1 MAYYPPSLVR
11 LIKHLSRLPGI
22 GEKTAT
28 RLALHILRSSY
39 EDAKGLSESILAVK
53 ERVRLCSQCF
63 GLADTDPCN
72 LCASPHRD
80 NTVVCV
86 VEQPSDLVALEK
98 SGAFKGLYHV
108 LHGALSPM
116 NGIGPDDLKIK
127 ELMTRIVHVH
137 HPDVGKKLLDQ
148 CLARFYWLRKVK
160 GLRKRPSTS
169 ELVDW
174 IGALL
179 AAGVQ
184 PGRLAQEIPFLGA
197 LIKKEEDVEAVGKA
211 MTGAST
217 SRPSWTPAW
226 ST

>member
-39 EDAKGLSESILAVK
+39 EDAKGLSQSILEVK
-53 ERVRLCSQCF
+53 DKVRLCSNCF

-127 ELMTRIVHVH
+127 ELVTRIA
-137 HPDVGKKLLDQ
+137 DGKIRELI
-148 CLARFYWLRKVK
+148 LATNTNVE
-160 GLRKRPSTS
+160 GEAT
-169 ELVDW
+169 
-174 IGALL
+174 
-179 AAGVQ
+179 AAY
-184 PGRLAQEIPFLGA
+184 LAQLLTAYSARVTRI
-197 LIKKEEDVEAVGKA
+197 
-211 MTGAST
+211 ASGVPMGSDLKYLDEVT
-217 SRPSWTPAW
+217 ISRAIERRREL
-226 ST
+226 

>member
-39 EDAKGLSESILAVK
+39 EDAKGLSQSILQAK
-53 ERVRLCSQCF
+53 DKVRLCSNCF

-98 SGAFKGLYHV
+98 SSAFKGLYHV

-127 ELMTRIVHVH
+127 ELVTRIA
-137 HPDVGKKLLDQ
+137 DGKIRELI
-148 CLARFYWLRKVK
+148 LATNTNVE
-160 GLRKRPSTS
+160 GEAT
-169 ELVDW
+169 
-174 IGALL
+174 
-179 AAGVQ
+179 AAY
-184 PGRLAQEIPFLGA
+184 LAQLLTAYPARVTRI
-197 LIKKEEDVEAVGKA
+197 
-211 MTGAST
+211 ASGVPMGSDLKYLDEVT
-217 SRPSWTPAW
+217 ISRAIERRREL
-226 ST
+226 

>member
-39 EDAKGLSESILAVK
+39 EDAKGLSQSILEVK
-53 ERVRLCSQCF
+53 DRVRLCSECF

-80 NTVVCV
+80 STTVCV

-116 NGIGPDDLKIK
+116 NGVGPDDLKIK
-127 ELMTRIVHVH
+127 ELVTRVADGKILELILATNTNVEGEATASYLAELLRAYPARVTRIASGV
-137 HPDVGKKLLDQ
+137 PMGSDLKYLDEVTIS
-148 CLARFYWLRKVK
+148 R
-160 GLRKRPSTS
+160 
-169 ELVDW
+169 
-174 IGALL
+174 
-179 AAGVQ
+179 
-184 PGRLAQEIPFLGA
+184 
-197 LIKKEEDVEAVGKA
+197 A
-211 MTGAST
+211 ME
-217 SRPSWTPAW
+217 RRQNF
-226 ST
+226 

>member
-39 EDAKGLSESILAVK
+39 EDAKGLSQSILEVK
-53 ERVRLCSQCF
+53 AKVRLCSNCF

-127 ELMTRIVHVH
+127 ELMTRIA
-137 HPDVGKKLLDQ
+137 DGKIRELI
-148 CLARFYWLRKVK
+148 LATNTNVE
-160 GLRKRPSTS
+160 GEAT
-169 ELVDW
+169 
-174 IGALL
+174 
-179 AAGVQ
+179 AAY
-184 PGRLAQEIPFLGA
+184 LAQLLTAYPARVTRI
-197 LIKKEEDVEAVGKA
+197 
-211 MTGAST
+211 ASGVPMGSDLKYLDEVT
-217 SRPSWTPAW
+217 ISRAIERRREL
-226 ST
+226 

>member
-1 MAYYPPSLVR
+1 MAYYPPSLVH
-11 LIKHLSRLPGI
+11 LIKHLSKLPGI

-39 EDAKGLSESILAVK
+39 EDAKGLSQSILEVK
-53 ERVRLCSQCF
+53 DKVRLCSNCF

-127 ELMTRIVHVH
+127 ELVTRIA
-137 HPDVGKKLLDQ
+137 DGKIRELI
-148 CLARFYWLRKVK
+148 LATNTNVE
-160 GLRKRPSTS
+160 GEAT
-169 ELVDW
+169 
-174 IGALL
+174 
-179 AAGVQ
+179 AAY
-184 PGRLAQEIPFLGA
+184 LAQLLTAYPARVTRI
-197 LIKKEEDVEAVGKA
+197 
-211 MTGAST
+211 ASGVPMGSDLKYLDEVT
-217 SRPSWTPAW
+217 ISRAIERRREL
-226 ST
+226 

>member
-39 EDAKGLSESILAVK
+39 EDAKGLSQSILEVK
-53 ERVRLCSQCF
+53 DKVRLCSNCF

-116 NGIGPDDLKIK
+116 NGIGPDDLRIK
-127 ELMTRIVHVH
+127 ELVTRIA
-137 HPDVGKKLLDQ
+137 DGKIRELI
-148 CLARFYWLRKVK
+148 LATNTNVE
-160 GLRKRPSTS
+160 GEAT
-169 ELVDW
+169 
-174 IGALL
+174 
-179 AAGVQ
+179 AAY
-184 PGRLAQEIPFLGA
+184 LAQL
-197 LIKKEEDVEAVGKA
+197 L
-211 MTGAST
+211 TGYPARVTRIASGVPMGSDLKYLDEVT
-217 SRPSWTPAW
+217 ISRAIERRREL
-226 ST
+226 